1 MAFDNELGSVVES
14 IYGNRKENYMIIRAI
29 ADYKVYFFS
38 SYILKGL
45 SHQSLDG
52 LKGTKA

>member
-29 ADYKVYFFS
+29 ADYKVCFFHHI
-38 SYILKGL
+38 YQRDYL
-45 SHQSLDG
+45 
-52 LKGTKA
+52 TRV